1 MTIHLEFKAP
11 SVYFRF
17 PLPVNQINPEARHR
31 AGQMLSDSAAKAK
44 LAQEHTQDNHN
55 TDRDTQLGSSR
66 PHPATFPG
74 SGKQNKHSPNAVEQT
89 WAHEV
94 QTE

>member
-1 MTIHLEFKAP
+1 M
-11 SVYFRF
+11 
-17 PLPVNQINPEARHR
+17 LPDRP
-31 AGQMLSDSAAKAK
+31 AKAK
-44 LAQEHTQDNHN
+44 LAQEHTQGNHN
-55 TDRDTQLGSSR
+55 TDRVTQLGSGK

-94 QTE
+94 QTEWNRA